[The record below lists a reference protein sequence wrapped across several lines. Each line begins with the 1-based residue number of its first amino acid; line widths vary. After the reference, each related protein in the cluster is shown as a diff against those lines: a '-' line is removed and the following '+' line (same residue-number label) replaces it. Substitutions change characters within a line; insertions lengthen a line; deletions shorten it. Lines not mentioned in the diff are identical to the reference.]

1 MHYWFRSSATLA
13 RDCAANARWRRESSV
28 MGDREVILEKRILWA
43 PAMLA
48 LLLAASAPAKAQSL
62 RVGAA
67 RVDITPAADPA
78 NPPSGKYAHEKLYL
92 RAIVLDNGAT
102 RAALIGADQSMLFD
116 NIWAAASKQIAA
128 ELDCPVANIVISVTH
143 THSAFG
149 PGDQP
154 FRRFGQPAG
163 PTGPGGPPPDPDPN
177 APPPPIVGKIV
188 EAVKQAK
195 AQLQPA
201 RVGFGTGFSYL
212 NVSRDN
218 IDAGTHLWTQA
229 PNLNGQS
236 DKTVAVLKFDSL
248 DGRMLAV
255 YFTYAMHPVNGFLTD
270 ITSAD
275 FCGAASRHIEQAY
288 GDKAVAVFA
297 QNASGDQNPL
307 YLRASTNVMA
317 SRSGAPIAGNVM
329 TREKIEA
336 PLRDGKVKPVK
347 ADPQVVD
354 TLEKVMESEGVLLGE
369 EVIRVMSDTTRM
381 DAAPAISGAQ
391 TTITCPGR
399 KRMDNAREGTPGSYE
414 DGEPVHLRLG
424 VIRIGNIAVASA
436 NAEIYSAIGLKFKAA
451 SPLANTMFVT
461 IANGRANSGYV
472 PNDAAFGA
480 YTFQVLGSR
489 LKPGCAEDGI
499 VNSLVDLIQA
509 SGK

>member
-1 MHYWFRSSATLA
+1 MTLQLRTYWAPATLA
-13 RDCAANARWRRESSV
+13 LVLFGDASLVAAQN
-28 MGDREVILEKRILWA
+28 
-43 PAMLA
+43 
-48 LLLAASAPAKAQSL
+48 L

-67 RVDITPAADPA
+67 RLDITPAADPA
-78 NPPSGKYAHEKLYL
+78 NPPSGKYAHERLNL

-102 RAALIGADQSMLFD
+102 RAALIGADQGMLSEA
-116 NIWAAASKQIAA
+116 IWMAASKQIAA
-128 ELDCPVANIVISVTH
+128 ELSCPVENIIISVTH
-143 THSAFG
+143 THSAWG

-154 FRRFGQPAG
+154 FLHFGQAG
-163 PTGPGGPPPDPDPN
+163 APGGQPPDPN
-177 APPPPIVGKIV
+177 APPPPIVGQIFD
-188 EAVKQAK
+188 AVKQAK
-195 AQLQPA
+195 AHLQPA
-201 RVGFGTGFSYL
+201 RAGFGTGFSYL
-212 NVSRDN
+212 NVNRDN
-218 IDAGTHLWTQA
+218 IDPETHLWTQI
-229 PNLNGQS
+229 PNLSAPS
-236 DKTVAVLKFDSL
+236 DKSVAALKFESL
-248 DGRMLAV
+248 TGELIAV
-255 YFTYAMHPVNGFLTD
+255 YYTYAMHPVNGFLTD
-270 ITSAD
+270 IVSAD

-317 SRSGAPIAGNVM
+317 ARAGLPVTGNVM

-347 ADPQVVD
+347 PDARVVD

-369 EVIRVMSDTTRM
+369 EVIRVMSNTTRL
-381 DAAPAISGAQ
+381 DSSPVIGGAQ

-399 KRMDNAREGTPGSYE
+399 RRLDSAREGTPGSYE
-414 DGEPVHLRLG
+414 DGDPVNIRLG
-424 VIRIGNIAVASA
+424 AIRIGNIAIASA

-480 YTFQVLGSR
+480 YTFQTLGSR
-489 LKPGCAEDGI
+489 LKPGCAEDAI
-499 VNSLVDLIQA
+499 VNGLVDMIQA